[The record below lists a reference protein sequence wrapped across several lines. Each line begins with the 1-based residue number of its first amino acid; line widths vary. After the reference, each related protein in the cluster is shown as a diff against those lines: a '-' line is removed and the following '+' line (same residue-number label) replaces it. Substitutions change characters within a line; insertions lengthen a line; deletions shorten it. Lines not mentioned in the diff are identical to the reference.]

1 MQNNIKL
8 GSITKHARVRYLN
21 RILGINNITDTNYET
36 WKKNNEELI
45 NEIDININEMFSN
58 SVLMIEANY
67 KTFPFSKFYINWENL
82 MLLIVSRDN
91 NLVTLYKLNYGLSD
105 ESNKTI
111 LELYFNEL
119 QDKIRAKIDIET
131 NRGKEK
137 EEIDLEIKEINQ
149 NINVLKSRIE
159 VLEKNK
165 DILKNKKE
173 LIDSELS
180 LLDEQIKEL
189 TCFIMKRSK

>member
-67 KTFPFSKFYINWENL
+67 KTFPFSKFYF
-82 MLLIVSRDN
+82 
-91 NLVTLYKLNYGLSD
+91 Y
-105 ESNKTI
+105 
-111 LELYFNEL
+111 LEV
-119 QDKIRAKIDIET
+119 K
-131 NRGKEK
+131 
-137 EEIDLEIKEINQ
+137 
-149 NINVLKSRIE
+149 
-159 VLEKNK
+159 
-165 DILKNKKE
+165 
-173 LIDSELS
+173 
-180 LLDEQIKEL
+180 
-189 TCFIMKRSK
+189 